1 MEYQSE
7 LREETQPIKRA
18 SHFLEQAEQAIK
30 DGNNRLAYELSL
42 QATEAA
48 PGYAAAWAMR
58 SELAPSLAEKVAC
71 MNRLNELQPDHRGNH
86 NRIFYFLN
94 ELFDRDP
101 FLAYLDETNDL
112 YHVINKDLMVL
123 RIPKARAA
131 TELYP
136 PQESSPLRAAYRWLS
151 LALFGLLFA
160 GIPTLIFAP
169 FAAHSALNVADSP
182 GPQAGRVHSIM
193 VEVAAIILFAIG
205 CFFTVLFLL
214 HLT

>member
-1 MEYQSE
+1 MEYQRE
-7 LREETQPIKRA
+7 LVEDTQPIKRA
-18 SHFLEQAEQAIK
+18 SHLLERAEQAIK

-42 QATEAA
+42 EATEAA

-71 MNRLNELQPDHRGNH
+71 MNRLNELQPDHRGNR

-123 RIPKARAA
+123 RIPKARTA
-131 TELYP
+131 TEPYP
-136 PQESSPLRAAYRWLS
+136 PEQSSPLRGAYRWLS

-169 FAAHSALNVADSP
+169 LAAHSALNMADSP
-182 GPQAGRVHSIM
+182 GPQAGRVHGTM